1 MCVAGEFEPPRRNF
15 DHRGVLTASVVGLCL
30 ATSCLLGHVRTE
42 PRLLMLLF
50 PTGPRS
56 YRTAGS
62 SGEVSSTGEK
72 CFIGQSWKSVSCP
85 KKDSYWWGL
94 RQSMRHEISMVVI
107 DEVGSI
113 PALAT
118 AVPTVMNWGR
128 PEWGPVD
135 SPTHPRR
142 SSIPNQST
150 NISDRVEW
158 TGAVGTTRSTPGSL
172 SKAAS
177 CVTLSGGVSTESRG
191 GRRPPRWY
199 AVLTRDRPHKPVVGF
214 ALR

>member
-50 PTGPRS
+50 PKGSRGATAPQGIFRRGFLDGRKMLHRS
-56 YRTAGS
+56 IV
-62 SGEVSSTGEK
+62 EVCELP
-72 CFIGQSWKSVSCP
+72 Q
-85 KKDSYWWGL
+85 KDSYWWGL

-142 SSIPNQST
+142 ASIPNQST

-158 TGAVGTTRSTPGSL
+158 TGAVGTTRSTPGS
-172 SKAAS
+172 SSRAATN
-177 CVTLSGGVSTESRG
+177 VTRNGGVST
-191 GRRPPRWY
+191 GRSTADGR
-199 AVLTRDRPHKPVVGF
+199 LTDVPHNRADWNFVGYI
-214 ALR
+214 